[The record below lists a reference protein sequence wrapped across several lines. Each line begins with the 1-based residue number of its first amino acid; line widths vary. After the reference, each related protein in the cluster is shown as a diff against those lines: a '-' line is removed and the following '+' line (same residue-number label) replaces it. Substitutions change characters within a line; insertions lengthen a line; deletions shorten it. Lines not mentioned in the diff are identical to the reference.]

1 MSARLDTMLNAFRA
15 LDVRDDPA
23 RTAPPDD
30 KEGTGRRW
38 YQLSESE
45 KRRTVQHW
53 LLCHVKDAD
62 GFLSDLLSDLD
73 PLQLL
78 TNFAN
83 GEDMLNGVL
92 VNRLFMKLGQQIED
106 DVNYVL

>member
-1 MSARLDTMLNAFRA
+1 VNALLKVLSV
-15 LDVRDDPA
+15 LDVPDDPA

-53 LLCHVKDAD
+53 LLCHVKDSD

-73 PLQLL
+73 PMQLL

-106 DVNYVL
+106 DTGYVL

>member
-1 MSARLDTMLNAFRA
+1 MNALLNVFRV
-15 LDVRDDPA
+15 LDDPA
-23 RTAPPDD
+23 RTAPPDWVD
-30 KEGTGRRW
+30 GKGRRW
-38 YQLSESE
+38 HDLDDQE

-53 LLCHVKDAD
+53 LCRQEDKA
-62 GFLSDLLSDLD
+62 GFLSDMLSDLD
-73 PLQLL
+73 PMQLL

-106 DVNYVL
+106 DEGYRL

>member
-1 MSARLDTMLNAFRA
+1 MNAQLDQLLHVFRA
-15 LDVRDDPA
+15 VDVKDNPG
-23 RTAPPDD
+23 RTAPSDAKD
-30 KEGTGRRW
+30 GAGRRW
-38 YQLSESE
+38 FHLSETE

-53 LLCHVKDAD
+53 LCRQEDKA

-73 PLQLL
+73 PMQLL
-78 TNFAN
+78 ANFAN

-106 DVNYVL
+106 DEDYPL